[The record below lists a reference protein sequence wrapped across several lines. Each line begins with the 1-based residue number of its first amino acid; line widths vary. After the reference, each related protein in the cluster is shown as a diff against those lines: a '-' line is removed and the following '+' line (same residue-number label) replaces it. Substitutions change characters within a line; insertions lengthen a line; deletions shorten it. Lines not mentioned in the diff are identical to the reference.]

1 MYSIQAVNDSQF
13 SLGSSKVHN
22 EFLAIIDTSSDYDTF
37 VRRLNNWANN
47 KLEGGVSSLPQG
59 LRLKWEDTPIMEK
72 QGWVSIWSGN
82 INDEDSIGEYVD
94 LTYDEDGESVPSQ
107 FFIDFNID
115 MDDANEDTI
124 EKVFYKNGSSDIS
137 ALLDGCS
144 YEEIVISKIQKS
156 INLKKSYNA
165 VILIYNF
172 EYKNEISSTG
182 AFDFI
187 ATTNYE

>member
-1 MYSIQAVNDSQF
+1 
-13 SLGSSKVHN
+13 
-22 EFLAIIDTSSDYDTF
+22 
-37 VRRLNNWANN
+37 
-47 KLEGGVSSLPQG
+47 
-59 LRLKWEDTPIMEK
+59 MEK
-72 QGWVSIWSGN
+72 QGSVSIWLGT
-82 INDEDSIGEYVD
+82 IKEEDSIEDYVD
-94 LTYDEDGESVPSQ
+94 LTYDEDGESVPSK

-115 MDDANEDTI
+115 MDETDEDTI
-124 EKVFYKNGSSDIS
+124 EKAVYKNSSSDIS

-144 YEEIVISKIQKS
+144 YEEIVIPKIQKS

-172 EYKNEISSTG
+172 EYNNEISSTG

>member
-1 MYSIQAVNDSQF
+1 
-13 SLGSSKVHN
+13 
-22 EFLAIIDTSSDYDTF
+22 
-37 VRRLNNWANN
+37 
-47 KLEGGVSSLPQG
+47 
-59 LRLKWEDTPIMEK
+59 MEK
-72 QGWVSIWSGN
+72 QGWVSIWLGN
-82 INDEDSIGEYVD
+82 INDEDPIGEYVD

-115 MDDANEDTI
+115 MDETDEDTI
-124 EKVFYKNGSSDIS
+124 EKAVYKNSSSDIS

-144 YEEIVISKIQKS
+144 YEEIVIPKIQKS

-172 EYKNEISSTG
+172 EYNNEISSTG

>member
-1 MYSIQAVNDSQF
+1 V
-13 SLGSSKVHN
+13 
-22 EFLAIIDTSSDYDTF
+22 
-37 VRRLNNWANN
+37 
-47 KLEGGVSSLPQG
+47 
-59 LRLKWEDTPIMEK
+59 EK
-72 QGWVSIWSGN
+72 QGWVSIWLGN

-115 MDDANEDTI
+115 MDETDEDTI
-124 EKVFYKNGSSDIS
+124 EKAVYKNSSSDIS

-144 YEEIVISKIQKS
+144 YEEIVIPKIQKS

-172 EYKNEISSTG
+172 QYKNEISSTG

-187 ATTNYE
+187 AATNYE

>member
-1 MYSIQAVNDSQF
+1 
-13 SLGSSKVHN
+13 
-22 EFLAIIDTSSDYDTF
+22 
-37 VRRLNNWANN
+37 
-47 KLEGGVSSLPQG
+47 
-59 LRLKWEDTPIMEK
+59 MEK
-72 QGWVSIWSGN
+72 QGWVSIWLGN
-82 INDEDSIGEYVD
+82 IKDEDSIGEYVD

-115 MDDANEDTI
+115 MDETDEDTI
-124 EKVFYKNGSSDIS
+124 EKAFYKNSSSDIS

-144 YEEIVISKIQKS
+144 YEEIVITKIQKS

-187 ATTNYE
+187 AATNYE

>member
-1 MYSIQAVNDSQF
+1 
-13 SLGSSKVHN
+13 
-22 EFLAIIDTSSDYDTF
+22 
-37 VRRLNNWANN
+37 
-47 KLEGGVSSLPQG
+47 
-59 LRLKWEDTPIMEK
+59 MEK
-72 QGWVSIWSGN
+72 QGWVSIWLGN
-82 INDEDSIGEYVD
+82 FNDEDSIGEYVD

-115 MDDANEDTI
+115 MDETDEDSI
-124 EKVFYKNGSSDIS
+124 EKAVYKNSSSDIS

-144 YEEIVISKIQKS
+144 YEEIVIPKIQKS

-187 ATTNYE
+187 AATNYE

>member
-1 MYSIQAVNDSQF
+1 
-13 SLGSSKVHN
+13 
-22 EFLAIIDTSSDYDTF
+22 
-37 VRRLNNWANN
+37 
-47 KLEGGVSSLPQG
+47 
-59 LRLKWEDTPIMEK
+59 MEK
-72 QGWVSIWSGN
+72 QGWVSIWLGN

-115 MDDANEDTI
+115 MDETDEDTI
-124 EKVFYKNGSSDIS
+124 EKAVYKNSSSDIS

-144 YEEIVISKIQKS
+144 YEEIVIPKIQKS

-187 ATTNYE
+187 AATNYEKEKS

>member
-1 MYSIQAVNDSQF
+1 
-13 SLGSSKVHN
+13 
-22 EFLAIIDTSSDYDTF
+22 
-37 VRRLNNWANN
+37 
-47 KLEGGVSSLPQG
+47 
-59 LRLKWEDTPIMEK
+59 MEK
-72 QGWVSIWSGN
+72 QGWVSIWLGN

-94 LTYDEDGESVPSQ
+94 LTYDDDGESVPSQ
-107 FFIDFNID
+107 FFLDFNID
-115 MDDANEDTI
+115 MDETDEDTI
-124 EKVFYKNGSSDIS
+124 EKAVYKNSSSDIS

-144 YEEIVISKIQKS
+144 YEEIVIPKIQKR

-187 ATTNYE
+187 AATNYE

>member
-1 MYSIQAVNDSQF
+1 
-13 SLGSSKVHN
+13 
-22 EFLAIIDTSSDYDTF
+22 
-37 VRRLNNWANN
+37 
-47 KLEGGVSSLPQG
+47 
-59 LRLKWEDTPIMEK
+59 MEK
-72 QGWVSIWSGN
+72 QGWVSIWLGN

-115 MDDANEDTI
+115 MDETDEDTI
-124 EKVFYKNGSSDIS
+124 EKAVYKNSSSDIS

-144 YEEIVISKIQKS
+144 YEEIVIQKIQKS

-172 EYKNEISSTG
+172 EYNNEISSTG

>member
-1 MYSIQAVNDSQF
+1 
-13 SLGSSKVHN
+13 
-22 EFLAIIDTSSDYDTF
+22 
-37 VRRLNNWANN
+37 
-47 KLEGGVSSLPQG
+47 
-59 LRLKWEDTPIMEK
+59 MEK
-72 QGWVSIWSGN
+72 QGWVSIWLGN

-94 LTYDEDGESVPSQ
+94 LTYDDDGESVPSQ

-115 MDDANEDTI
+115 MDETDEDTI
-124 EKVFYKNGSSDIS
+124 EKAVYKNTSSDIS

-144 YEEIVISKIQKS
+144 YEEIVIPKIQKS

-187 ATTNYE
+187 AATNYE